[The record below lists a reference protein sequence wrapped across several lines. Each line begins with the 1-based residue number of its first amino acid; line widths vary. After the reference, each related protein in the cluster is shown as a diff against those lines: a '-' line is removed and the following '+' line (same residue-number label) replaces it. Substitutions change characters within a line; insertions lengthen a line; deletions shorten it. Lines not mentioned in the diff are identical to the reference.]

1 MTRSEREALRKEA
14 EDALNEWLKSTGIS
28 YLYVDQKIE
37 TFATLFSDAL
47 KRPDFLVLLES
58 IGMIAVD
65 AKNYKSSSSEFMIN
79 HGDIQKGLAFEQV
92 FRIPVWFA
100 YYDRENPERW
110 YWIRLLKAIE
120 VHGDQR
126 TKRDDGSVFYPIK
139 LKHFESISTNEDLGK
154 LYTHRLQSLK
164 KIGKATR

>member
-1 MTRSEREALRKEA
+1 MTRTEREALRKEA
-14 EDALNEWLKSTGIS
+14 EDALNEWLKSIGVS

-65 AKNYKSSSSEFMIN
+65 AKNYQASGGTYTIDMD
-79 HGDIQKGLAFEQV
+79 DIRKGLAFEQV
-92 FRIPVWFA
+92 FRIPVWYA
-100 YYDRENPERW
+100 YYDRENPECW
-110 YWIRLLKAIE
+110 KWISLLKAIE
-120 VHGDQR
+120 VGDER
-126 TKRDDGSVFYPIK
+126 ENGRDRRHFVAVK
-139 LKHFESISTNEDLGK
+139 LNHFESISTNEDLGK
-154 LYTHRLQSLK
+154 LYTHRLPSLK

>member
-1 MTRSEREALRKEA
+1 MTKSEREALRKEA
-14 EDALNEWLKSTGIS
+14 EDALNEWLKCIGVS

-65 AKNYKSSSSEFMIN
+65 AKNCQSS
-79 HGDIQKGLAFEQV
+79 GGTYTVDQDDIRKGLAFEQV
-92 FRIPVWFA
+92 FRIPVWYA
-100 YYDRENPERW
+100 YYDREDPTCW
-110 YWIRLLKAIE
+110 KWISLLKAIE
-120 VHGDQR
+120 VGVER
-126 TKRDDGSVFYPIK
+126 VNGSNNSGFKAVK

-154 LYTHRLQSLK
+154 LYTHRLPSLK
-164 KIGKATR
+164 KFGKRSS